1 MSRYILKAEC
11 ATAEPLVNLLQ
22 SQTPGL
28 ALSDPKNL
36 VVFVGDKAKNN
47 PGVSIMPC
55 SGGLYAPQQFV
66 WKDPTLISS
75 LDTTKL
81 FLDVNNITVT
91 LAVDLQV
98 SADSNLTY
106 GNPGTT
112 IPTGALAVNLGS
124 KGFQFNSSNMINGD
138 EWGKL
143 VYYEP
148 GGLGVGWA
156 FNANTYL
163 PRQGYSV
170 PSGLGMYM
178 LGGLLPDVSYNSLVS
193 QTGVNNAQLLPS
205 YNLQV
210 GRDQA
215 LLTQMVSVGNFQGPQ
230 GYWSVQPTN
239 LDTTAATSGRAG
251 GSIVGSTETMSPT
264 FSAYNPFGFLCLSFP
279 TALQSTS
286 QSAQT
291 QGWNLQFPSYGP
303 STQDGYMMTGNCLSV
318 SPGTFFTDQG
328 LALLQSPDSAPSSSP
343 AITPFMW
350 NEYWTN
356 ATSNIHLEETK
367 PFYIE
372 APLFNAPV
380 ALNLIPNYQDGLS
393 MLVPITRICNGV
405 YLYTPIKN
413 GTGDVQ
419 AVNMN
424 TKQVS
429 DDPNYFVN
437 PFGTLQKWFVPKRV
451 SLTINMPFV
460 RVDSA
465 IQASR
470 FFGTP
475 YLDQN
480 FSITVPLWIK
490 FHFMPQEGPEGPVDP
505 QSVDKTASLTQIAA
519 ASPNGVME
527 MVFTAREILNRFGT
541 VLASHNQPI
550 SKGQW
555 GLQSLEISRVMVS
568 CTTALDFPRLYR
580 YLLSLGAFLTSPQG
594 AIIRAGGTK
603 VFSRC
608 GASLSAGPPS
618 DMTLV
623 FDDVLGDTVGYVD
636 GTGVRTARF
645 DINNVVSSSYGM
657 TNDDYFNSTAEFV
670 FSRSVFLRVPE
681 ESSLTDD
688 GGQVTVSFRPRPVL
702 NMPFSGEV
710 LKTPAKG
717 GPQFTN
723 SGITNGNVTSQNL
736 ASYSQG
742 WFNNLNPYSQD
753 YNSSYATANASSNL
767 DTYPFMDYK
776 MVDFNR
782 RKIEIWF
789 QLQVPVQIYTGSPF
803 S

>member
-1 MSRYILKAEC
+1 MSRYILRAEC
-11 ATAEPLVNLLQ
+11 ATADPFVDFLQ
-22 SQTPGL
+22 SQSPG
-28 ALSDPKNL
+28 SIFDPKNL
-36 VVFVGDKAKNN
+36 TVFVGDKIKNN
-47 PGVSIMPC
+47 PGVSIMSC

-66 WKDPTLISS
+66 WKNPTLLSS

-81 FLDVNNITVT
+81 FLDANNITVT

-98 SADSNLTY
+98 STDPSLAY
-106 GNPGTT
+106 GSAGST
-112 IPTGALAVNLGS
+112 IPTGALAINLGS

-143 VYYEP
+143 VYYEQ
-148 GGLGVGWA
+148 GGLGIGWA

-163 PRQGYSV
+163 PRQGYGGV
-170 PSGLGMYM
+170 SGLGMYM
-178 LGGLLPDVSYNSLVS
+178 LGGLLPDVSYLSLAS
-193 QTGVNNAQLLPS
+193 QTNADNLAFTPS
-205 YNLQV
+205 YNFQV

-215 LLTQMVSVGNFQGPQ
+215 LLTQMVTVGNFQGPQ
-230 GYWSVQPTN
+230 GYWSVQPMN

-251 GSIVGSTETMSPT
+251 GSIMGSTETMTPT

-286 QSAQT
+286 QSSQT

-303 STQDGYMMTGNCLSV
+303 STQDGYMMTGNCLSI
-318 SPGTFFTDQG
+318 SPGSFFTDQG
-328 LALLQSPDSAPSSSP
+328 LALLKDQSSSP
-343 AITPFMW
+343 SNPTITPSLW
-350 NEYWTN
+350 TQYWAN

-372 APLFNAPV
+372 APLFNAPI

-424 TKQVS
+424 TRQIS
-429 DDPNYFVN
+429 DDPNYFIN

-475 YLDQN
+475 YLDPN
-480 FSITVPLWIK
+480 YTMTVPVWIK
-490 FHFMPQEGPEGPVDP
+490 FHFMPQLNSQGEVVSP
-505 QSVDKTASLTQIAA
+505 QSVDTTASLTQIAA
-519 ASPNGVME
+519 ASPGGVMQ

-541 VLASHNQPI
+541 VLASHNQ
-550 SKGQW
+550 SVSRGTW
-555 GLQSLEISRVMVS
+555 GLQRLEISRVMVS
-568 CTTALDFPRLYR
+568 CTTALDFPRLYSS
-580 YLLSLGAFLTSPQG
+580 LLSLGAFLTSPQG

-618 DMTLV
+618 DMTLI

-636 GTGVRTARF
+636 NTGVRTARF
-645 DINNVVSSSYGM
+645 DINNVSSNNYGM
-657 TNDDYFNSTAEFV
+657 AHDDYFNSTAEFV
-670 FSRSVFLRVPE
+670 FSRSIFLRVPE
-681 ESSLTDD
+681 ESSLTDG

-710 LKTPAKG
+710 LKTPTKG
-717 GPQFTN
+717 GPQFANN
-723 SGITNGNVTSQNL
+723 SITSGNITSVNL
-736 ASYSQG
+736 MSYANG

-753 YNSSYATANASSNL
+753 YNSLYSVANSSSNL

-782 RKIEIWF
+782 RKIEVWL